1 MIYFEAIL
9 RDECGDE
16 FMATVEAMD
25 KRAAIDLACEG
36 YPESQLISI
45 TSPQEAIDRQ
55 NRREAF
61 LKEEMYND

>member
-16 FMATVEAMD
+16 FQATVEAGD
-25 KRAAIDLACEG
+25 EGAAIDLVCED

-45 TSPQEAIDRQ
+45 TSPQEAIDRI

-61 LKEEMYND
+61 LREELYND

>member
-16 FMATVEAMD
+16 FQATAWAVD
-25 KRAAIDLACEG
+25 KEVAIDLVCED
-36 YPESQLISI
+36 YPESQLVRI
-45 TSPQEAIDRQ
+45 TSPQEAIDRI

-61 LKEEMYND
+61 LREELYND

>member
-16 FMATVEAMD
+16 FQVGVEAGD
-25 KRAAIDLACEG
+25 KMAAIDLVCED

-45 TSPQEAIDRQ
+45 TSPQEAIDTIK
-55 NRREAF
+55 RREAF